1 MRRERSCSLLNI
13 CVRCL
18 SSRQLTT
25 LRPLNFKKR
34 KDTGAVE
41 ILYTLEGEVLECATS
56 NIFIVKD
63 NVLIT
68 PASDI
73 LGGITRTIILELA
86 EGNYKI
92 EMRVVREAE
101 LRSADEVFITSSF
114 KDVVPI
120 AMIDDFPI
128 ANGAV
133 GLVTKDLMA
142 RFAKYIS

>member
-68 PASDI
+68 PATDI
-73 LGGITRTIILELA
+73 FWGG
-86 EGNYKI
+86 
-92 EMRVVREAE
+92 
-101 LRSADEVFITSSF
+101 
-114 KDVVPI
+114 
-120 AMIDDFPI
+120 
-128 ANGAV
+128 
-133 GLVTKDLMA
+133 
-142 RFAKYIS
+142 